1 MNNEDTPVVV
11 DVDKETEEEEHERDP
26 WDIHDDQE
34 AYKKWKDMTATE
46 RALFVLG
53 NIAKIILSIACLY
66 LFVCSLS
73 VMGSAFQILAG
84 EAAGEI
90 FTNSKLLFNPI
101 AGLIIGILVT
111 VLVQSSSTSTSII
124 VSMVASGILKVRSAI
139 PMIMG
144 ANIGTSV
151 TNTIVSLAQSMN
163 VDEFRR
169 AFAGAT
175 VHDVFNLLSVLIL
188 LPLEVIF
195 HDLELMTQA
204 ILQDLFKNDTI
215 TEEPKLLKVITDPLT
230 KKIVQVNKDTI
241 KDIAKNQT
249 NAGETSILKISC
261 TRYVSQCMPESP
273 LQNSSLLTTMT
284 NSSILED
291 CQWENV
297 KTKVNCTTQDYIFAQ
312 SPISN
317 AWIGVILLATSLL
330 ALCVCLL
337 LMVKLLHSMMK
348 GGVAK
353 IVKKVVNSS
362 FPKPFGWL
370 TGYLA
375 IIVGGALTFLVQSSS
390 VFTSA
395 ITPLVGIGVISLKR
409 MYPLTLGSN
418 IGTTTTGLLAAL
430 TAKSTK
436 QLRLG
441 LQIALCHF
449 FFNIF
454 GIVLWYPIPILRRV
468 PIRGAKILGNT
479 TAKYRWFAVV
489 YLLLVF
495 FIIPAAILGLSFAH
509 IWAMGGVLIF
519 IAAVLVVVIIINILQ
534 SKKPEALPQKLQS
547 WEFLP
552 APMRSLEPYDKVFR
566 KLSFLCKCCKKPNQE
581 EHVVA
586 NNGTGEDNK
595 AFQASENVQTS
606 KL

>member
-1 MNNEDTPVVV
+1 MIVVV
-11 DVDKETEEEEHERDP
+11 IDNC
-26 WDIHDDQE
+26 
-34 AYKKWKDMTATE
+34 YNF
-46 RALFVLG
+46 LSL
-53 NIAKIILSIACLY
+53 NIKRPGQVIQV
-66 LFVCSLS
+66 F
-73 VMGSAFQILAG
+73 M
-84 EAAGEI
+84 
-90 FTNSKLLFNPI
+90 FTP
-101 AGLIIGILVT
+101 A
-111 VLVQSSSTSTSII
+111 
-124 VSMVASGILKVRSAI
+124 
-139 PMIMG
+139 
-144 ANIGTSV
+144 
-151 TNTIVSLAQSMN
+151 
-163 VDEFRR
+163 
-169 AFAGAT
+169 
-175 VHDVFNLLSVLIL
+175 
-188 LPLEVIF
+188 
-195 HDLELMTQA
+195 
-204 ILQDLFKNDTI
+204 
-215 TEEPKLLKVITDPLT
+215 
-230 KKIVQVNKDTI
+230 
-241 KDIAKNQT
+241 
-249 NAGETSILKISC
+249 
-261 TRYVSQCMPESP
+261 
-273 LQNSSLLTTMT
+273 
-284 NSSILED
+284 
-291 CQWENV
+291 
-297 KTKVNCTTQDYIFAQ
+297 
-312 SPISN
+312 
-317 AWIGVILLATSLL
+317 
-330 ALCVCLL
+330 
-337 LMVKLLHSMMK
+337 
-348 GGVAK
+348 
-353 IVKKVVNSS
+353 
-362 FPKPFGWL
+362 
-370 TGYLA
+370 GYLA

-436 QLRLG
+436 QLRLV

-534 SKKPEALPQKLQS
+534 SKKPEALPQKLRS

-586 NNGTGEDNK
+586 QNVTGEDNK
-595 AFQASENVQTS
+595 AFEGSENVQTS